1 VSNQPT
7 ATLSGDGSVYPGDST
22 AIRVRLTGDGPW
34 SFRFNNILYT
44 ANDSLKVIWVRPPA
58 TSQQFETYTVTNLT
72 TECGTSPASASYRLR
87 VLSPLAT
94 QPSVE
99 PISVKAYP
107 NPTTGDVSVD
117 WSSPTRQAVTFQI
130 LNAAG
135 TIVRQVTRQAST
147 TPQTEHFQLG
157 TQPAGTYFL
166 KVQTESN
173 GVQGKSIIKQ

>member
-1 VSNQPT
+1 MVS
-7 ATLSGDGSVYPGDST
+7 S
-22 AIRVRLTGDGPW
+22 
-34 SFRFNNILYT
+34 YT
-44 ANDSLKVIWVRPPA
+44 
-58 TSQQFETYTVTNLT
+58 
-72 TECGTSPASASYRLR
+72 LR
-87 VLSPLAT
+87 VLLPLAT

-130 LNAAG
+130 INAAG
-135 TIVRQVTRQAST
+135 IVVRQVTRQATT

-173 GVQGKSIIKQ
+173 GVQAKPIIKQ

>member
-1 VSNQPT
+1 MAIQP
-7 ATLSGDGSVYPGDST
+7 A
-22 AIRVRLTGDGPW
+22 
-34 SFRFNNILYT
+34 
-44 ANDSLKVIWVRPPA
+44 
-58 TSQQFETYTVTNLT
+58 
-72 TECGTSPASASYRLR
+72 
-87 VLSPLAT
+87 
-94 QPSVE
+94 VE

-107 NPTTGDVSVD
+107 NPTAGDISVD
-117 WSSPTRQAVTFQI
+117 WSSPTRQAVTFQV

-135 TIVRQVTRQAST
+135 TIIRQVTRQATT